1 MIGAVVDIEALL
13 VAWIEDTIEDVRVST
28 ETPADMDARL
38 PWIQVTGTGGGH
50 DGYRRDQPSADISTF
65 AASTTAASDLAAQI
79 HRLLH
84 EQLAGSVYD
93 GVSINRITTSVRPH
107 RVPYDNPSL
116 RRYEASY
123 SFVVHPT

>member
-13 VAWIEDTIEDVRVST
+13 VAWIEDTIEDVRAST

-84 EQLAGSVYD
+84 EQLASSVYD
-93 GVSINRITTSVRPH
+93 GVSINRIRTSVRPH
-107 RVPYDNPSL
+107 RVPYDNPNL

-123 SFVVHPT
+123 SFVVHPI